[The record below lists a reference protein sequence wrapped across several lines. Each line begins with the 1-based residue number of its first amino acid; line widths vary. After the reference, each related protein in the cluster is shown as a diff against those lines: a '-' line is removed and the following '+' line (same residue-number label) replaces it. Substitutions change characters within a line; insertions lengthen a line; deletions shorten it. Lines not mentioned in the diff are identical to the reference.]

1 MTLRTTFQIA
11 SALCVAHSTVAAEC
25 LPYEPASSTIAG
37 TITRGAFPGRPNFT
51 SIADGDEKLVYWIL
65 TLDSPACVG
74 STTLATEVNEVES
87 GVSEI
92 QLVPRDD
99 RFYEQYQGV
108 IGKHV
113 KATGTLFHQHSA
125 WHMTRVVLQVD
136 SLSIDQS
143 NTQQEATR
151 HP

>member
-11 SALCVAHSTVAAEC
+11 FALCIAHSTIAAAC

-37 TITRGAFPGRPNFT
+37 TITRGVFPGRPNFA

-65 TLDSPACVG
+65 TPDSPACVG
-74 STTLATEVNEVES
+74 SSGLATEVNEAES
-87 GVSEI
+87 DVSEI
-92 QLVPRDD
+92 QLAPRDN
-99 RFYEQYQGV
+99 RFYEQHQGV

-125 WHMTRVVLQVD
+125 WHVTRVVLQVV
-136 SLSIDQS
+136 SLSID
-143 NTQQEATR
+143 
-151 HP
+151 